1 MGKIAL
7 QVFLLPRDLMC
18 DAIGA
23 RTEGDRSATRS
34 CVNIFVWNLAVV
46 L

>member
-1 MGKIAL
+1 MGNTAL
-7 QVFLLPRDLMC
+7 QVFLLPWDLVC

-23 RTEGDRSATRS
+23 CAEGDRSVIRS
-34 CVNIFVWNLAVV
+34 CVNIFAWNLAVV